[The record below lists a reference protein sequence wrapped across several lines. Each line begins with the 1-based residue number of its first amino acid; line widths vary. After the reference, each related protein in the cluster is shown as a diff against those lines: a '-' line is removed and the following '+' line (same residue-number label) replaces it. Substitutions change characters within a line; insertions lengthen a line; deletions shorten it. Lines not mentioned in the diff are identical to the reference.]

1 MKKQNMFSGIAFV
14 ILLAAG
20 SLFAQMNN
28 NPIKANVP
36 FDFTAGSATL
46 PAGEY
51 RVAAMSDLGTLSVVG
66 RGSAMS
72 LVGSRPVQAGAESGS
87 TKLIFH
93 RYGNRYFLYQ
103 IWVEGENRGR
113 ELPQTRLEKEI
124 ASNARSSSVAILAQK

>member
-51 RVAAMSDLGTLSVVG
+51 RVAAMSEAHISSLWQPLFPVSNLGRRRKSWT
-66 RGSAMS
+66 
-72 LVGSRPVQAGAESGS
+72 
-87 TKLIFH
+87 
-93 RYGNRYFLYQ
+93 
-103 IWVEGENRGR
+103 
-113 ELPQTRLEKEI
+113 
-124 ASNARSSSVAILAQK
+124 